1 MWLSLRM
8 SEVRG
13 LKYKD
18 IRNGVLTVRRT
29 ILTVDGE
36 HIIREQNKTYE
47 STRRL
52 TLSPYLEKLIGTGAP
67 DDFIIPMTG
76 ETIYKHFVRA
86 IEAAGLPH
94 MRFHDLRHLSASVLV
109 SLGIPNLYSR
119 ERGGWSTDSILESV
133 YQHTF
138 SADRAAVDTK
148 VNDCFEGLLS
158 LKTNSSLNKGFQ

>member
-18 IRNGVLTVRRT
+18 VRDGVLTVRRT

-52 TLSPYLEKLIGTGAP
+52 TLSPYLEELIGTGAP
-67 DDFIIPMTG
+67 DDFIVPMTG

-86 IEAAGLPH
+86 IEAAGAAAYALSRPAPSV
-94 MRFHDLRHLSASVLV
+94 RLCARVARHSQPVQPRARRLV
-109 SLGIPNLYSR
+109 YR
-119 ERGGWSTDSILESV
+119 
-133 YQHTF
+133 
-138 SADRAAVDTK
+138 
-148 VNDCFEGLLS
+148 
-158 LKTNSSLNKGFQ
+158 